1 MPTIKTVRIHGFG
14 GIEMLRYEDVELSLP
29 DATEILI
36 ASRAASVNPVDFKI
50 RSGKYPA
57 VKEDKL
63 PYILGRDACG
73 IVEKCGAG
81 AHKFK
86 VGDEVFGI
94 VGINGGGYAQ
104 KVILEQDAVAA
115 KPTKL
120 DHVHAAAV
128 PLAGQTAWQG
138 LFRYGEVKPGQRILI
153 HGGSGGV
160 GHFAI
165 QFAKAKGAHVITTV
179 STANVEFVRE
189 LGADVVIDYKKQ
201 PFEQA
206 VRELDMV
213 FDLIDGETRERSW
226 ALLKNGG
233 ILVSTLTEPSQQ
245 KAREHG
251 VRATRYTVQANGDEL
266 KEIAQLIDAG
276 KVKPFVAETFP
287 LDRAADALR
296 SVETG
301 HSKGKTV
308 IAIDP

>member
-1 MPTIKTVRIHGFG
+1 MPTIKTVRIHQFG
-14 GIEMLRYEDVELSLP
+14 GLEMLQYEDVELSMP
-29 DATEILI
+29 DVTEILV

-57 VKEDKL
+57 VKQDKL
-63 PYILGRDACG
+63 PYILGRDASG

-81 AHKFK
+81 AHNFK

-94 VGINGGGYAQ
+94 VGIHGGGYAE
-104 KVILEQDAVAA
+104 KVILDQDAVAM
-115 KPTKL
+115 KPRDL
-120 DHVHAAAV
+120 DHIHAAAV

-138 LFRYGEVKPGQRILI
+138 LFRHGDVKAGQRILI

-165 QFAKAKGAHVITTV
+165 QFAKARGVHVTTTV
-179 STANVEFVRE
+179 STANIEFARG
-189 LGADVVIDYKKQ
+189 LGADLVIDYKKQ

-206 VRELDMV
+206 VSDLDMV

-226 ALLKNGG
+226 GLLKKGG
-233 ILVSTLTEPSQQ
+233 ILVTTLTEPSQQ

-266 KEIAQLIDAG
+266 KEISGLIETG
-276 KVKPFVAETFP
+276 KVKPTVAETFP
-287 LDRAADALR
+287 LSLAADALQA
-296 SVETG
+296 VENG
-301 HSKGKTV
+301 HSRGKIV
-308 IAIDP
+308 IKID